1 MSEMIT
7 VRDIEIVTAEIK
19 TIERQI
25 VRTAVHGYIEIGRRL
40 TEAKEIVGH
49 GGWGKYLEENVRYS
63 QQWATDLMNLYKE
76 YGGQQESLF
85 ENFAN
90 SQSFGNLDITKHILL
105 LAVPAEERTRFVED
119 NDVENKTV
127 RELKAAIKERDEAI
141 SGKEY
146 AERGW
151 DSAKEQVEQ
160 LEDAL
165 DAQKRRAAGLDKY
178 ASEKA
183 DEAERLKV
191 AKERA
196 EKTHAAVNEQL
207 EKVKKQLEKAKANE
221 KAAKEELAKV
231 KENPDIPES
240 VMEKLR
246 KETDAAVAE
255 AATAELRKELEAAQ
269 KAVAEATAATEQAQA
284 AAKAAAEQAEA
295 AQKQIRLANPNM
307 VLLNDCLKR
316 VQKEVEGMA
325 EVMKKISAED
335 PDTGRKLTENV
346 RTKLLPNLL
355 KALEV

>member
-1 MSEMIT
+1 MSEIIT

-40 TEAKEIVGH
+40 TEAKEIIGH
-49 GGWGKYLEENVRYS
+49 GGWGKYLEENVNYS

-76 YGGQQESLF
+76 YGNQQESLF
-85 ENFAN
+85 DNFAN
-90 SQSFGNLDITKHILL
+90 SKSFGNLDVTKHILL
-105 LAVPAEERTRFVED
+105 LAVPAEERAQFAEE
-119 NDVENKTV
+119 NDVENKSV
-127 RELKAAIKERDEAI
+127 RELKAALKERDE
-141 SGKEY
+141 
-146 AERGW
+146 
-151 DSAKEQVEQ
+151 AKEQVEQ
-160 LEDAL
+160 LEDEL
-165 DAQKRRAAGLDKY
+165 DAEKRRAAALDKY
-178 ASEKA
+178 ATEKA

-207 EKVKKQLEKAKANE
+207 EKLKKQLEKAKANE

-246 KETDAAVAE
+246 KEADAAVAE
-255 AATAELRKELEAAQ
+255 AATEELRKELEAAQ
-269 KAVAEATAATEQAQA
+269 KMVAEATAATEQAQA

-307 VLLNDCLKR
+307 VLLDNCLKR
-316 VQKEVEGMA
+316 VQQEVEGMA
-325 EVMKKISAED
+325 QVLKKISAED
-335 PDTGRKLTENV
+335 PATGSKLTENV